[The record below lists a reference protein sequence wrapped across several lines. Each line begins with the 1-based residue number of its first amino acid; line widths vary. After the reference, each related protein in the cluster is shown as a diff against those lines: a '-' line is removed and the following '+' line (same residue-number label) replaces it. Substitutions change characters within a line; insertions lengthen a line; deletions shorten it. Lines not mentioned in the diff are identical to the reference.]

1 MTHEPHY
8 FFTPLVG
15 RMTHGDVSTR
25 RTKDKDNR
33 PIPEDKQQFEKNTR
47 ACFKSLMLYTA
58 SVDTAW
64 AALPN
69 HERISELSFR
79 ILQEA

>member
-1 MTHEPHY
+1 MGCQPEN
-8 FFTPLVG
+8 
-15 RMTHGDVSTR
+15 R
-25 RTKDKDNR
+25 KDK
-33 PIPEDKQQFEKNTR
+33 QLFEKNTR

-79 ILQEA
+79 ILQAPTLV

>member
-1 MTHEPHY
+1 MGCQPTNP
-8 FFTPLVG
+8 
-15 RMTHGDVSTR
+15 
-25 RTKDKDNR
+25 K
-33 PIPEDKQQFEKNTR
+33 DKQQFEKNTR

>member
-1 MTHEPHY
+1 MGCQPAN
-8 FFTPLVG
+8 P
-15 RMTHGDVSTR
+15 
-25 RTKDKDNR
+25 KDEQAFK
-33 PIPEDKQQFEKNTR
+33 KNTR
-47 ACFKSLMLYTA
+47 ACFKTLMLYTA

-79 ILQEA
+79 ILQVPTLLV

>member
-1 MTHEPHY
+1 MGCQPE
-8 FFTPLVG
+8 
-15 RMTHGDVSTR
+15 
-25 RTKDKDNR
+25 NR
-33 PIPEDKQQFEKNTR
+33 QDKQLFEKNTR

-79 ILQEA
+79 ILQAPTLLV

>member
-1 MTHEPHY
+1 MGCQPEN
-8 FFTPLVG
+8 
-15 RMTHGDVSTR
+15 R
-25 RTKDKDNR
+25 KDK
-33 PIPEDKQQFEKNTR
+33 QLFEKNTR
-47 ACFKSLMLYTA
+47 AFFKPLMLYTA

-79 ILQEA
+79 ILQAPTLV